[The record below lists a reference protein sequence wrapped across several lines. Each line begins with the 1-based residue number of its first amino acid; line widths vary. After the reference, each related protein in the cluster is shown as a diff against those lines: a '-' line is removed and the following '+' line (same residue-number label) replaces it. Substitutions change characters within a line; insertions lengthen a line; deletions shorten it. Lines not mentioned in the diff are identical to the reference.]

1 MRFFTAGESHGKGL
15 SVIIDNF
22 PAGVPLSIAAINH
35 ELARRQEGYG
45 RGGRMHIE
53 KDKVDFRGGVRFEVS
68 TGAPIAIF
76 IENRD
81 FKNWEAVMSAEG
93 PPTEEADHKK
103 FVRPRPGHADLAG
116 FYKYGHHDLR
126 DVLERSSARET
137 AARVAT
143 GAVAKE
149 LLKAFGIEL
158 FSHVIALGG
167 IRVPLDELTIEMEA
181 LKNRA
186 AANDLRCGGSEET
199 LQQMRSCVDDAL
211 KEGTT
216 LGGDIEIIGL
226 NIPPGLGS
234 YVQWDRKLDG
244 LLAQAVMSIQAVKS
258 VSIGAGDLGGMV
270 TGSEFHDE
278 ISLQSQAVSSSGE
291 GSGLSRPSNRAGGL
305 EGGVTNGMPLVIKA
319 VMKPIATMRKALAS
333 VNLDTGESES
343 AHFERSDIT
352 AVPACGVICE
362 AMVAIVLAKALL
374 EKFGH
379 DQLGDILASYHQYQA
394 RLSPYQ
400 PG

>member
-167 IRVPLDELTIEMEA
+167 VRVPLDELTIEMEA
-181 LKNRA
+181 LKKRA
-186 AANDLRCGGSEET
+186 SANDLRCGGSEET

-216 LGGDIEIIGL
+216 LGGEIEIIGL

-244 LLAQAVMSIQAVKS
+244 LLAQAIMSIQAVKS
-258 VSIGAGDLGGMV
+258 VSIGAGDLGGM
-270 TGSEFHDE
+270 
-278 ISLQSQAVSSSGE
+278 
-291 GSGLSRPSNRAGGL
+291 
-305 EGGVTNGMPLVIKA
+305 
-319 VMKPIATMRKALAS
+319 
-333 VNLDTGESES
+333 
-343 AHFERSDIT
+343 
-352 AVPACGVICE
+352 
-362 AMVAIVLAKALL
+362 
-374 EKFGH
+374 
-379 DQLGDILASYHQYQA
+379 
-394 RLSPYQ
+394 
-400 PG
+400 